1 MARGVSSSFAIRG
14 SFGQGHS
21 GVPGRCGEWLAA
33 NSEYVGRGQP
43 LARLISS
50 ARVTQNATALFRA
63 ILGNREGTPWRN
75 FEDGVE
81 HSQIAIARLN
91 GDINDIPLREQRLQ
105 AADDP
110 TAGVQRQALGVE
122 VDANEVPGA
131 VGKFE
136 NEASDRYAVV
146 VELALNDC
154 PAEGAWVTR
163 RIAVEVRYRHHS
175 VAGGFELERWFCL
188 GDTDASN
195 KERGN
200 QA

>member
-1 MARGVSSSFAIRG
+1 M
-14 SFGQGHS
+14 
-21 GVPGRCGEWLAA
+21 
-33 NSEYVGRGQP
+33 GRGQP

-50 ARVTQNATALFRA
+50 ARVTQGQNATALFWA
-63 ILGNREGTPWRN
+63 ILGYREGTPWRN

-81 HSQIAIARLN
+81 HSQIAIARFN
-91 GDINDIPLREQRLQ
+91 GDINDIALREQRLQ

-136 NEASDRYAVV
+136 NEACDRYAVV
-146 VELALNDC
+146 VKLALSDC
-154 PAEGAWVTR
+154 PAQGAWVTR
-163 RIAVEVRYRHHS
+163 RIVVEVRYRHHS
-175 VAGGFELERWFCL
+175 VADGIELEGWFCL
-188 GDTDASN
+188 GGTNASSN
-195 KERGN
+195 ERGN

>member
-1 MARGVSSSFAIRG
+1 VLCDGQVDVAALPVYRCLSIDEAGGGVRAIRG

-91 GDINDIPLREQRLQ
+91 GDINDIALREQRLQ

-136 NEASDRYAVV
+136 NECASRK
-146 VELALNDC
+146 L
-154 PAEGAWVTR
+154 
-163 RIAVEVRYRHHS
+163 VRS
-175 VAGGFELERWFCL
+175 SRWES
-188 GDTDASN
+188 GPS
-195 KERGN
+195 KE
-200 QA
+200 